1 VKELPKPVHEPL
13 CRIYC
18 FDRFTLDLVRG
29 TLCSGS
35 DEVKLRPK
43 SFELLTYLVE
53 NTGRLVAKEE
63 LIAALWPGA
72 AVTDDSLVQC
82 IKEVRRA
89 LDDDAQ
95 ALIKTVP
102 RRGYLFDSEVTSG
115 SSPPHSLA
123 GGPAE
128 PIRLLP
134 VQPVKRR
141 VAVVRRNNLII
152 AGCVLAVV
160 SAAVGWHFRR
170 SVSTASPS
178 ATVAVLPFQPLM
190 PDAASKVADE
200 RLGVGM
206 ADALILQLSKIQG
219 IVVRPTSAVLG
230 YMAPQKDLRAAG
242 KNLRVDS
249 LLEGSMQ
256 TSGDHIRVTVQLVS
270 VRDGNPLWAEKFD
283 EKFTD
288 IFAVEDSI
296 AGRVAEALRLRLTRE
311 DRDRLKRRYASN
323 AKAYRLYLEGRYFW
337 TKREGKSAIDY
348 FRKALTEDP
357 KFAPAYAGLADCYSE
372 LAMAGRAPSSEVL
385 PTAKAAAMQALA
397 IDERLAEAHAS
408 LGQIKSFYDWDWSGG
423 EREFQRAIELN
434 PGSLT
439 AHSLYAL
446 QLACVSRL
454 DAAIVQVG
462 RALEVDPFAPNV
474 NVQLG
479 LYRFMQRNYD
489 QAIEQ
494 YGKTLELSP
503 NFNPAYLQLGWCY
516 EQKAMWREAIA
527 ALERA
532 IAISPDDPRT
542 IASLARAYAMSG
554 KRAEALK
561 LVDKLEDQSK
571 KRHVAPFWI
580 AEAYVGLG
588 DKDRAFE
595 WLERGYQEHDVTTPF
610 MNVCPLC
617 DPLRPDP
624 RFASLVRRMGLLP

>member
-1 VKELPKPVHEPL
+1 MSSP
-13 CRIYC
+13 
-18 FDRFTLDLVRG
+18 
-29 TLCSGS
+29 
-35 DEVKLRPK
+35 
-43 SFELLTYLVE
+43 TYLVE

-82 IKEVRRA
+82 IKDVRRA
-89 LDDDAQ
+89 LLDDAQ
-95 ALIKTVP
+95 AFIKTIP
-102 RRGYLFDSEVTSG
+102 RRGYLFDSEVTRG
-115 SSPPHSLA
+115 SPPRHVQA

-134 VQPVKRR
+134 AQPAKRR
-141 VAVVRRNNLII
+141 VPFGHRNILIVI
-152 AGCVLAVV
+152 GCFLGIGL
-160 SAAVGWHFRR
+160 AAVGWHLWR
-170 SVSTASPS
+170 SAGAESPS
-178 ATVAVLPFQPLM
+178 AMLAVLPFQPLM
-190 PDAASKVADE
+190 PDAASKAADE

-230 YMAPQKDLRAAG
+230 YMAPQTDLRAAG

-249 LLEGSMQ
+249 LLEGSIQ

-270 VRDGNPLWAEKFD
+270 VRDGNPLWVEKFD

-296 AGRVAEALRLRLTRE
+296 AGKVAEALRLRLTRE

-337 TKREGKSAIDY
+337 TRREWKSAIEY
-348 FRKALTEDP
+348 FQKTLTEDP

-372 LAMAGRAPSSEVL
+372 LAMSGTMASSDVL
-385 PTAKAAAMQALA
+385 PMAKSAAMQALE

-408 LGQIKSFYDWDWSGG
+408 LGHIKGFYDWDWSGG
-423 EREFQRAIELN
+423 EREFQRALELN
-434 PGSLT
+434 PGSLSVHT
-439 AHSLYAL
+439 LYAAH
-446 QLACVSRL
+446 LACVGRV
-454 DAAIVQVG
+454 DAAIVQIG

-479 LYRFMQRNYD
+479 LYRYMQRKYD
-489 QAIEQ
+489 LAIEQ
-494 YGKTLELSP
+494 YRKTLELSP
-503 NFNPAYLQLGWCY
+503 NFNRAYLHLGWCY
-516 EQKAMWREAIA
+516 EQKSMWREAVA

-542 IASLARAYAMSG
+542 IASLARVYAMSG

-561 LVDKLEDQSK
+561 LADDLENQSQ
-571 KRHVAPFWI
+571 KR
-580 AEAYVGLG
+580 YVSPMWMADLYVSLG

-595 WLERGYQEHDVTTPF
+595 WLERGYQEHDVNTPWLK
-610 MNVCPLC
+610 MCPRC

-624 RFASLVRRMGLLP
+624 RFASLVRRMGLSL